1 MAPTNLDRL
10 LCRRRAKRLRCI
22 FWTTWIRKWRQCA
35 RRWKVPAE
43 TRSGPSEIPRCIARF
58 CEPTSFWP
66 PRMPDVRPMLRR
78 ATRHKRV
85 RPVRRAIRAGG
96 EREGDR
102 EHSSMTG
109 ITARL
114 SSPRRSL
121 LDLAPLELDCMN
133 TLWPIGQGAVREIR
147 DRLAARRPRA
157 YTTIMTIMDRL
168 ARKGVVE
175 RRKVGRA
182 YMYSPNLS
190 AEDART
196 QALGQGVEN
205 FFGGSKDALL
215 AQLTAAAPRVR
226 AAAAALG
233 ADGDDA
239 AVVVAAKRRND
250 SSS

>member
-43 TRSGPSEIPRCIARF
+43 TRSGPSGIPRCIARF

-96 EREGDR
+96 EREREGDR

-133 TLWPIGQGAVREIR
+133 TLWPMGQGTVREIR

-168 ARKGVVE
+168 ARKGVVD

-196 QALGQGVEN
+196 QALGQVIEN
-205 FFGGSKDALL
+205 FFGGSKEALL
-215 AQLTAAAPRVR
+215 AQLSGDLPRTR
-226 AAAAALG
+226 AAAAAAVGSDGEG
-233 ADGDDA
+233 AEEF
-239 AVVVAAKRRND
+239 VAAKRRD
-250 SSS
+250 